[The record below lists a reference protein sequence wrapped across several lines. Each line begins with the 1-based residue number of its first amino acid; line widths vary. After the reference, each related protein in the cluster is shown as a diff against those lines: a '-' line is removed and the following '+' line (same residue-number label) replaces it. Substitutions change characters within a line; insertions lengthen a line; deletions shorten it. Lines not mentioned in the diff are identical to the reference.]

1 MLRIVAFGSNVAMG
15 KVQVVIPNNLNLRNV
30 SVSNISQIVYSNCT
44 DYFLLRVDNCSGFL
58 AISQNSF

>member
-44 DYFLLRVDNCSGFL
+44 DYFLLRVDNF
-58 AISQNSF
+58 